1 MWSIHEFVRPEDQPF
16 EVKILKNPDSV
27 DSWLKYYRS
36 KRDASFK
43 NKIFVLERAVRQF
56 PQNDEF
62 WSLYLETCQKE
73 LASSKPEVTTA
84 QINRVFQRL
93 LLHFQNDV
101 SWWLKYLVYLLKTQP
116 FKISLIRR
124 SFNECL
130 FRIPVE
136 KHISI
141 WPTYLEFA
149 EIAGGATGANIYRK
163 LLFFATPEELAKGED
178 FSSLPSLES
187 VVFKLVEYGD
197 TKTSL
202 EVFKQISNQATL
214 SSALSTSP
222 FHFFLQYLDLL
233 LQFAVV
239 SETDKLIEDLVKST
253 LPKYPD
259 EAGKIY
265 CKVAQYYI
273 KRKDNDKAR
282 SYFDQGLRECV
293 ATEDFA
299 LIYDS
304 YTSFEEEF
312 LLNLAEDD
320 PEVDNYLEKYEKLL
334 DQRSLLLNDMFLRQD
349 ENNIDNWFGRV
360 SIFKEKNDTNS
371 VLTTYARALTQI
383 NPLKAYSLLKSSENN
398 LPKLWSDYAQVYS
411 SHKDYDTADFIFAK
425 AVKTKFKSPDDLAT
439 IYIEWSKLWLEKD
452 FEKSVAILRAALESD
467 IEHPDTVD
475 YHDSSIPITERLVKS
490 IKLWSYYLDLLESSI
505 DYEDPEGSKKA
516 INDVEN
522 GYHRVIELKIATPLT
537 IVNFASFYEDLKFYE
552 RSYTVYEMG
561 LKAFKDTRVRY
572 EIWNVY
578 LSKLYKRQVS
588 KEHTRELFEKA
599 IYGTANLNDDSC
611 PADLC
616 KPLILLY
623 SQFEHENGMDLKSVK
638 VLKDGIQI
646 LSKALETKELT
657 DKKVLA
663 SDLLED
669 KVALY
674 NIILVRV
681 ESIGDKSLTRET
693 YEQCL
698 QDKHLKLS
706 HIVTFTLRFINY
718 ESSLGETTRTRALF
732 RYVCNLGHPELPTL
746 VRAWDE
752 WEQFELKNGNET
764 TFKDM
769 LQFRRTVKE
778 SSEAEEQLKAGIN
791 PMGFVKENKKR
802 PREEETNNPD
812 TIEIDMDL

>member
-1 MWSIHEFVRPEDQPF
+1 MWSIDEFVRPEDQPY
-16 EVKILKNPDSV
+16 EVELLKNHNNP
-27 DSWLKYYRS
+27 DSWLKYYRA
-36 KRDASFK
+36 KRSASFK
-43 NKIFVLERAVRQF
+43 NRVFVLERAVRQF
-56 PQNDEF
+56 PDSDEF

-73 LASSKPEVTTA
+73 LARPKPEATTT
-84 QINRVFQRL
+84 QVNRVFQRL

-101 SWWLKYLVYLLKTQP
+101 SWWLRYLVYLLHTQP
-116 FKISLIRR
+116 FEISLIRR

-130 FRIPVE
+130 FRIPIE
-136 KHISI
+136 DHAKI

-149 EIAGGATGANIYRK
+149 QSAGGVTGANIYRK
-163 LLFFATPEELAKGED
+163 LLCYATPEELAHGD
-178 FSSLPSLES
+178 DSTVLPSLES
-187 VVFKLVEYGD
+187 VVFKLAEYGD
-197 TKTSL
+197 IETSL
-202 EVFKQISNQATL
+202 EILTQILNQSQL
-214 SSALSTSP
+214 SSALTTSP

-233 LQFAVV
+233 LQFSAVP
-239 SETDKLIEDLVKST
+239 ETDKLIEGLARAT
-253 LPKYPD
+253 IPKYPD
-259 EAGKIY
+259 EAGKIN
-265 CKVAQYYI
+265 CKVAQYFV

-282 SYFDQGLRECV
+282 SYFDQGLRQC
-293 ATEDFA
+293 ATAEDFA

-304 YTSFEEEF
+304 YTSFEEDF
-312 LLNLAEDD
+312 LLDLAEDD
-320 PEVDNYLEKYEKLL
+320 PEVDDHLQKYEKLL

-349 ENNIDNWFGRV
+349 ENNIDNWFSRV

-371 VLTTYARALTQI
+371 VLTTYATALTQI
-383 NPLKAYSLLKSSENN
+383 NPLKAYSLLKRSENS
-398 LPKLWSDYAQVYS
+398 LPRLWSDYAQVYS
-411 SHKDYDTADFIFAK
+411 SHKDYNTADFIFAK
-425 AVKTKFKSPDDLAT
+425 AVKTKFKSPDDLAA

-452 FEKSVAILRAALESD
+452 FEKSVAILQAALERA

-475 YHDSSIPITERLVKS
+475 YHDSSIPLSERLVKS

-505 DYEDPEGSKKA
+505 DYENPEGSKNA
-516 INDVEN
+516 INDVEI
-522 GYHRVIELKIATPLT
+522 GYNRVIELKIATPLT

-552 RSYTVYEMG
+552 RSYTVYEKG
-561 LKAFKDTRVRY
+561 LQVFKDSRVRF

-588 KEHTRELFEKA
+588 KERTRELFEKA
-599 IYGTANLNDDSC
+599 IYGFAIAKDDGC

-616 KPLILLY
+616 KPLVLLY
-623 SQFEHENGMDLKSVK
+623 SQFEHENGLDLKSVK
-638 VLKDGIQI
+638 VLKDGILKI
-646 LSKALETKELT
+646 SKALDTKELT
-657 DKKVLA
+657 DRKVLA

-674 NIILVRV
+674 NIVLARV
-681 ESIGDKSLTRET
+681 EIIGDKSLARET
-693 YEQCL
+693 YEKCL

-706 HIVTFTLRFINY
+706 HIVTFTLRFIKY

-746 VRAWDE
+746 VKAWDE

-812 TIEIDMDL
+812 TIDIDMDM